1 MEYCVKTLVKIFK
14 DYCFNLNVHLLKVEF
29 DINPKE
35 GKWEDCMDRALGALN
50 AALEANL
57 SMDIDSGLGAVC

>member
-14 DYCFNLNVHLLKVEF
+14 DYCFNLNIHLLKVEF

-50 AALEANL
+50 AALEANS